1 MVQHS
6 FFPNLGV
13 AIIPNCI
20 TFHPP
25 IQRSRDHAWKFPCP
39 MSMLGI
45 GTILESCLAVK
56 AALRIVYDQ
65 ISNQTLDHTMM
76 SLIFKP
82 LKPRMFASILV
93 ILYIQYVNRIL
104 ITLSLWIFD
113 HSGVLHAN
121 SLTSITTP

>member
-1 MVQHS
+1 ME
-6 FFPNLGV
+6 
-13 AIIPNCI
+13 I
-20 TFHPP
+20 
-25 IQRSRDHAWKFPCP
+25 P

-56 AALRIVYDQ
+56 APLRIVYDQ

-93 ILYIQYVNRIL
+93 ILYIQCKQNL
-104 ITLSLWIFD
+104 A
-113 HSGVLHAN
+113 H
-121 SLTSITTP
+121 SLTLDF